1 MTVIELI
8 QEFGT
13 EEACLE
19 YLEGVRWPDGVEC
32 PHCNGRHIKKLSTR
46 REYQCNECR
55 KQFSVTAGTI
65 MHRSRLSL
73 TKWVVAVHLIA
84 SAKKGISACQLQRHL
99 GVQYRTA
106 WTLLH
111 RIRTAM
117 KEDTLASKMAGTIE
131 VDETYIGGKERGIG
145 PGRPG
150 KKSKKVP
157 VMGLKKRGGQIRCE
171 VVPDVSMPTVLDV
184 IRRNVESGETV
195 ITDEYVSYRRVGQEY
210 IHSCINHSIKYVDG
224 EIHTNGVENF
234 WSLLKRGIVGSYHH
248 VSPKYLPLYLDE
260 FVSRFNARDLEN
272 GDYVEKVLKGCVKSS
287 NGQFADSDA

>member
-1 MTVIELI
+1 
-8 QEFGT
+8 
-13 EEACLE
+13 
-19 YLEGVRWPDGVEC
+19 
-32 PHCNGRHIKKLSTR
+32 
-46 REYQCNECR
+46 
-55 KQFSVTAGTI
+55 
-65 MHRSRLSL
+65 MHNSKLSL
-73 TKWVVAVHLIA
+73 TKWVVATHLIA
-84 SAKKGISACQLQRHL
+84 SAKKGISACQLPRHV

-111 RIRTAM
+111 RIRLAM
-117 KEDTLASKMAGTIE
+117 KEDTLTSKMAGTVE

-157 VMGLKKRGGQIRCE
+157 VMGLKERGGSIRCE
-171 VVPDVSMPTVLDV
+171 VVPDGSTPTVLDV

-195 ITDEYVSYRRVGQEY
+195 ITDEYVSYRKVGAEY
-210 IHSCINHSIKYVDG
+210 IHACINHSIKYVDG

-260 FVSRFNARDLEN
+260 FVSRFNARDLGN
-272 GDYVEKVLKGCVKSS
+272 GDYVEKVLGGCVTQNSPGEGGAGWLRAPRRK
-287 NGQFADSDA
+287 

>member
-1 MTVIELI
+1 
-8 QEFGT
+8 
-13 EEACLE
+13 
-19 YLEGVRWPDGVEC
+19 
-32 PHCNGRHIKKLSTR
+32 
-46 REYQCNECR
+46 
-55 KQFSVTAGTI
+55 

-73 TKWVVAVHLIA
+73 TKWIVAVHLIG

-99 GVQYRTA
+99 GIQYRTA

-111 RIRTAM
+111 RIRLAM
-117 KEDTLASKMAGTIE
+117 KEDTLTSKMTGTIE
-131 VDETYIGGKERGIG
+131 VDETYIGGKEKGIG

-171 VVPDVSMPTVLDV
+171 VVPDVSTPTVLDV

-195 ITDEYVSYRRVGQEY
+195 ITDEYVSYRKVGAEY
-210 IHSCINHSIKYVDG
+210 IHACINHSIKYVDG
-224 EIHTNGVENF
+224 EVHTNGVENF

-260 FVSRFNARDLEN
+260 FVSRFNARHLEN
-272 GDYVEKVLKGCVKSS
+272 GDYVEKVLEGCVAKL
-287 NGQFADSDA
+287 NGMALP